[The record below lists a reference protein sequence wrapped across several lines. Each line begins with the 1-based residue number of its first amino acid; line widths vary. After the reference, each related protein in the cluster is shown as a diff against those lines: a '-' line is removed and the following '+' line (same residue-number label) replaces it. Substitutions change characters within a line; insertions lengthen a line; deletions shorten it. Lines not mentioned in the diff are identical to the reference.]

1 MWEEDR
7 DDDEGAALT
16 VGTAEWAR
24 WTGDVGS
31 GEGGRVGGG
40 ADGRG
45 GEQRATC
52 AVGLQSP

>member
-24 WTGDVGS
+24 WTGDVGP

-52 AVGLQSP
+52 ASCLR